1 MRILVNNQEIVIP
14 SSVSEITLKQKIDF
28 LNTHGKDLEE
38 MAKSI
43 MAMPDGYEKELETTQ
58 FHFEQMFKTMSF
70 FTGISEDVLKESEFI
85 DKIAGIYYSSLAQL
99 HVDEEEILLQNE
111 FTWREELW
119 EIAHPELKHGDR
131 MTFGELIDAKQIIQ
145 DMVELGKNR
154 WECMLPLCTIFLR
167 RKGEAYDKS
176 FLYEG
181 SDRLKLME
189 SLPLDIAIQVGFF
202 LISSLNLS
210 ITTFQSSPLQELKEA
225 DDMLKS
231 ISNNSDGLTS

>member
-1 MRILVNNQEIVIP
+1 MRITINDKDIVIP

-28 LNTHGKDLEE
+28 SLTHGKQLEE

-43 MAMPDGYEKELETTQ
+43 LAMPDGYEKELEITQ
-58 FHFEQMFKTMSF
+58 FQFEQMFKTFAF
-70 FTGISEDVLKESEFI
+70 FTGIDENVLKESEFI

-99 HVDEEEILLQNE
+99 NADEEEMIIQTE
-111 FTWREELW
+111 FSWNDELW

-131 MTFGELIDAKQIIQ
+131 MTFGEMIDAKQIIQ

-154 WECMLPLCTIFLR
+154 WECLLPLCAIFFR

-189 SLPLDIAIQVGFF
+189 TLPLNFAMQVGFF
-202 LISSLNLS
+202 LISSLNLFTQIS
-210 ITTFQSSPLQELKEA
+210 QSSDLRELKEA
-225 DDMLKS
+225 EEMLKS
-231 ISNNSDGLTS
+231 TSKHSDGLIS